1 MEANA
6 RRIRYYREYN
16 GENFSYE
23 IKLKRQNIHY
33 SIEFSQEG
41 ELQDIEVLINK
52 SELPSVVLEAVK
64 NHFQRI
70 KLTRIHKHFSHTKD
84 ANPEYTLQAVFKNKL
99 LPSAYE
105 LIVSG
110 KTENG
115 YRQFELLIDKEGI
128 LLKKSI
134 ISTKDDEYVVY

>member
-70 KLTRIHKHFSHTKD
+70 KLTRIQKHFLPQKMQIRSIRFRQYLKTSYCHPPM
-84 ANPEYTLQAVFKNKL
+84 NL
-99 LPSAYE
+99 L
-105 LIVSG
+105 
-110 KTENG
+110 
-115 YRQFELLIDKEGI
+115 YRAKPKMDTDNL
-128 LLKKSI
+128 S
-134 ISTKDDEYVVY
+134 S